1 MQHVIHAA
9 IAPRLLNRRDVRRL
23 LHHTNQPLI
32 THRARAIPAWIDI
45 GDVVAHRAKPQM
57 RLQLPNRFRK
67 LLSIIRRSPQ
77 HMKRQPLSALRP
89 NPRQL
94 PELIDQP
101 SHRLRKPRHQR
112 NPGKS
117 GRPSPPIIPAT
128 LVLIASSARRPA
140 SFTAAVIKSSSSSRS
155 LPALPIADGS
165 IFSRR
170 TSFFPFIRTVTT
182 PPPLDASTTVSD
194 SLRSICSCIW
204 RACPIISFIFP
215 RSEKSMRSSSPSRC
229 PADRLRY

>member
-1 MQHVIHAA
+1 
-9 IAPRLLNRRDVRRL
+9 
-23 LHHTNQPLI
+23 
-32 THRARAIPAWIDI
+32 
-45 GDVVAHRAKPQM
+45 M
-57 RLQLPNRFRK
+57 RLQLPNRNRK
-67 LLSIIRRSPQ
+67 LLSILRRRPQ
-77 HMKRQPLSALRP
+77 HMKRESLSALRS

-94 PELIDQP
+94 PELINQP

-112 NPGKS
+112 NPGRS

-128 LVLIASSARRPA
+128 LALMASSARRPA
-140 SFTAAVIKSSSSSRS
+140 SFTAAVIRSSSNSRS
-155 LPALPIADGS
+155 LPALPIADAS

-215 RSEKSMRSSSPSRC
+215 RSEKSMRSSSLVVVPQIDHVANLSIEQPLCLLDDGMLHGLCLRAAGLRRPGLLLLGCSCRPGEQHQLQCSRPSFS
-229 PADRLRY
+229 